1 MKRKTRKG
9 MRTMEIFGK
18 RIGYRLTGGVA
29 TILLGAFAAAQ
40 AQRSELPSDTNLAD
54 QNVPALDAP
63 RWQSEMP
70 APISMPGTEET
81 GPQNFLAAFDDS
93 SDPGAIQQAAYSDE
107 TYVSQPVEMASHN
120 ESFDGPTPMTIPEPA
135 PQAAPQTTAQDAG
148 PTNSGPNMALPAMA
162 MEMPAMD
169 MPPADAPANS
179 MPEADLSMPGG
190 FDMPDMNM
198 SMTMPPQPEVATTS
212 NPQQD
217 AGPAMDMSA
226 MSFGGMPAADPAM
239 GNEGPSDIPVNDM
252 RMNDGPAMSDM
263 GQPMRMPEP
272 AQMAND
278 SLPNLPA
285 PQQPGA
291 SFAQP
296 ADASF
301 GAIPNDMAY
310 EKPSKNSQSSP
321 YGQPEPLN
329 ANSMRSGGD
338 ASFNNDLRSAP
349 AAAPYGAPDQFANSD
364 PTTNPDQ
371 FGGGNQFGSPEP
383 SAYGGNAPNDNF
395 ANSNPGYEETAPAA
409 STRFASQRGLPAPGY
424 AAPGAGNN
432 YASNAPTAA
441 QAAAYAMPGERRLE
455 GMQTPSIVI
464 HKEAP
469 AEVKVGQPAT
479 FKLNVQN
486 VGTAEALGV
495 RVHDTIPA
503 GMRFNDAS
511 GNPVMQ
517 GDALMWEL
525 GALPAGE
532 QRIITMNLTPVEEGE
547 LGSIARVTFEAAASV
562 RTRSTRPELKV
573 TQHAPAKVL
582 IGQQLEIEL
591 EVSNVGSGAATNVVL
606 REDVPE
612 GMDHPGGRELDSFLN
627 TLRPGEVRREVLRM
641 RAVEPGVIRNTVELV
656 SDDAEPTSHT
666 VEVEVVAPAIDIRL
680 TGPGLRFLERQAT
693 YEVELINRG
702 TAPATNVEIIARLDR
717 GFTFVGT
724 ENAGYYDPNRH
735 AVLWSVASLPPGKPA
750 KVPLTLLPVEEG
762 EQAIQLEA
770 AADLNTRATSESTVR
785 VESQAELSFSISD
798 LADPIEQGA
807 ETTYEIR
814 VQNTGSRN
822 DSNVQVR
829 LIVPRGMEVLGA
841 DAEVRPDG
849 QGGMVFAP
857 EKELPAGSE
866 LTYRIRVRGDAAD
879 THLVKAIVTSDQSPK
894 PVTKEESTMVYAD
907 R

>member
-18 RIGYRLTGGVA
+18 RIGYRLSGGVA

-40 AQRSELPSDTNLAD
+40 AQQSELPRDTDLAD

-70 APISMPGTEET
+70 SPISMPTTDDG
-81 GPQNFLAAFDDS
+81 GPMNFLGAYDDS
-93 SDPGAIQQAAYSDE
+93 SDPGTIQQTGYSDE
-107 TYVSQPVEMASHN
+107 TFVSQPVEMASHN
-120 ESFDGPTPMTIPEPA
+120 EPAAGPTPLSMPEPA
-135 PQAAPQTTAQDAG
+135 TQSSEPQDAG
-148 PTNSGPNMALPAMA
+148 PSMTMSA
-162 MEMPAMD
+162 MEMPASIGMG
-169 MPPADAPANS
+169 MPPMDQPEDASAGSMPEANLA

-190 FDMPDMNM
+190 FGMPDMSV
-198 SMTMPPQPEVATTS
+198 SMTTPEQP
-212 NPQQD
+212 QD
-217 AGPAMDMSA
+217 AGPAMNMQG
-226 MSFGGMPAADPAM
+226 MSFGDMPADPQAG
-239 GNEGPSDIPVNDM
+239 GNAPNQPIGPPAAGGFANEAPSDIPAND
-252 RMNDGPAMSDM
+252 
-263 GQPMRMPEP
+263 MRMPEP
-272 AQMAND
+272 MQMPDD

-285 PQQPGA
+285 PQSQAAANMEP
-291 SFAQP
+291 P
-296 ADASF
+296 ADATF
-301 GAIPNDMAY
+301 GGMNHNGPSDMGYDQPN
-310 EKPSKNSQSSP
+310 QF
-321 YGQPEPLN
+321 GQPEPMSSN
-329 ANSMRSGGD
+329 G
-338 ASFNNDLRSAP
+338 LRSAP
-349 AAAPYGAPDQFANSD
+349 APTAYGAPDQFAGADQPYAGSNQPGTS
-364 PTTNPDQ
+364 DQ
-371 FGGGNQFGSPEP
+371 FGSADQFGSSNA
-383 SAYGGNAPNDNF
+383 SAYG
-395 ANSNPGYEETAPAA
+395 ANTNNTAPGYNNPSPAA
-409 STRFASQRGLPAPGY
+409 STRFASQRELPGAGY
-424 AAPGAGNN
+424 AAPGANNGYGGNQSI
-432 YASNAPTAA
+432 AAQPTAFS
-441 QAAAYAMPGERRLE
+441 MPGERRLE

-469 AEVKVGQPAT
+469 PEVKVGQPAT

-517 GDALMWEL
+517 GDALTWEL
-525 GALPAGE
+525 GSLPAGE

-612 GMDHPGGRELDSFLN
+612 GMDHPGGRELDSFLS

-641 RAVEPGVIRNTVELV
+641 RAVEPGLIRNTVHLV

-666 VEVEVVAPAIDIRL
+666 VEVEVVAPEIDIRL

-717 GFTFVGT
+717 GFTFVST

-770 AADLNTRATSESTVR
+770 TADLNSRATSESTVR
-785 VESQAELSFSISD
+785 VESQSELSFSISD

-814 VQNTGSRN
+814 LQNSGSRN

-829 LIVPRGMEVLGA
+829 LMVPPGMEVLGS

-857 EKELPAGSE
+857 EQEMPAGSE
-866 LTYRIRVRGDAAD
+866 RTYRIRVRGVTAD

-907 R
+907 H

>member
-40 AQRSELPSDTNLAD
+40 AQRSELPSDTELAD

-70 APISMPGTEET
+70 APISMPGTSET
-81 GPQNFLAAFDDS
+81 GPNDTAPQNFLAAFDDS
-93 SDPGAIQQAAYSDE
+93 SDPGAIHQAGYSDA

-120 ESFDGPTPMTIPEPA
+120 ESLDSPSSLSIPEPA
-135 PQAAPQTTAQDAG
+135 PRAAASQSTAAD
-148 PTNSGPNMALPAMA
+148 SGPSMTMPAMA
-162 MEMPAMD
+162 MEMPPMD
-169 MPPADAPANS
+169 APPADAPVNS
-179 MPEADLSMPGG
+179 MPEADLSMTGG
-190 FDMPDMNM
+190 FGMPDMNM
-198 SMTMPPQPEVATTS
+198 SMTMPAEPEAAAPS
-212 NPQQD
+212 DAQNN
-217 AGPAMDMSA
+217 AGPAMA
-226 MSFGGMPAADPAM
+226 MPAMAFGGMPAAGQAM
-239 GNEGPSDIPVNDM
+239 SNEGPSDIPVNDM
-252 RMNDGPAMSDM
+252 RMNDDPA
-263 GQPMRMPEP
+263 RMPEP

-301 GAIPNDMAY
+301 GAMPNDMAY
-310 EKPSKNSQSSP
+310 EQPSQNNQSSP
-321 YGQPEPLN
+321 YGQPEPAN

-338 ASFNNDLRSAP
+338 ANFNNDLRSAP
-349 AAAPYGAPDQFANSD
+349 AAAPYGAPDQFANAD
-364 PTTNPDQ
+364 PTTGSDQ

-383 SAYGGNAPNDNF
+383 SAYGGNAPNNNF
-395 ANSNPGYEETAPAA
+395 ANSNPGYEEPAPAA

-469 AEVKVGQPAT
+469 PEVKVGQPAT

-525 GALPAGE
+525 GALTAGE

-627 TLRPGEVRREVLRM
+627 TLRPGEVRREV
-641 RAVEPGVIRNTVELV
+641 
-656 SDDAEPTSHT
+656 
-666 VEVEVVAPAIDIRL
+666 
-680 TGPGLRFLERQAT
+680 
-693 YEVELINRG
+693 
-702 TAPATNVEIIARLDR
+702 
-717 GFTFVGT
+717 
-724 ENAGYYDPNRH
+724 
-735 AVLWSVASLPPGKPA
+735 
-750 KVPLTLLPVEEG
+750 
-762 EQAIQLEA
+762 
-770 AADLNTRATSESTVR
+770 
-785 VESQAELSFSISD
+785 
-798 LADPIEQGA
+798 
-807 ETTYEIR
+807 
-814 VQNTGSRN
+814 
-822 DSNVQVR
+822 
-829 LIVPRGMEVLGA
+829 
-841 DAEVRPDG
+841 
-849 QGGMVFAP
+849 
-857 EKELPAGSE
+857 
-866 LTYRIRVRGDAAD
+866 
-879 THLVKAIVTSDQSPK
+879 
-894 PVTKEESTMVYAD
+894 
-907 R
+907 